1 VVTDTEAE
9 LDSGPTIQSHVQ
21 KPGWLQRLQL
31 HFKRAQASPPQP
43 DLLAGQAAL
52 DQIGERRRG
61 DRRKKDGLGLFPL
74 ATTPEERENRTM
86 LNRLIGGL
94 LAGLGSFAAGG
105 GLGLLGPQYTWNATA
120 SVILG
125 AAMIGQ
131 GVYLIGKR
139 ERRQRGRRKVTPK
152 EKV

>member
-1 VVTDTEAE
+1 VVN
-9 LDSGPTIQSHVQ
+9 
-21 KPGWLQRLQL
+21 
-31 HFKRAQASPPQP
+31 
-43 DLLAGQAAL
+43 DLLERPPEVEPVLEEQPVAQ
-52 DQIGERRRG
+52 DNRRRG
-61 DRRKKDGLGLFPL
+61 VERRQKDGLGLFPL

-139 ERRQRGRRKVTPK
+139 ERRQRGRRTVTPK
-152 EKV
+152 EKL